1 MFSVDFPKKKKV
13 YNWFVYNTYSLSQWF
28 IKMLP
33 CWPTEMTSEYTPK
46 QPSWCLK
53 TGHRI
58 KFGTR
63 ILQKQKKTPW
73 SFWGSPGSSLF
84 FEVIT
89 FWNTFLISIHHVE
102 TLKNQRTNA
111 GSINRTACLK
121 YTAPERK
128 PLPGPKTKPWGL
140 DAPPAYTAKDQR
152 RLDESWMGGD
162 GWGSGN
168 VMTRKRKRVSTHV
181 QMLFFDQ
188 LLLTVDMLELLSWRM
203 KGIKSQTR

>member
-63 ILQKQKKTPW
+63 ILQKQKKHHGL
-73 SFWGSPGSSLF
+73 SGVVQDHLFFLKSSPFETHSLF
-84 FEVIT
+84 QFTMLKPWKINEQTPAVST
-89 FWNTFLISIHHVE
+89 ERPVWNTQRRSASRCPGPRQNHEDWMLRLPTQRKTNGDWMSRGWVGMGEDPETSWQGNGNVFQHTYKCCFLI
-102 TLKNQRTNA
+102 N
-111 GSINRTACLK
+111 CC
-121 YTAPERK
+121 
-128 PLPGPKTKPWGL
+128 
-140 DAPPAYTAKDQR
+140 
-152 RLDESWMGGD
+152 
-162 GWGSGN
+162 
-168 VMTRKRKRVSTHV
+168 
-181 QMLFFDQ
+181 
-188 LLLTVDMLELLSWRM
+188 
-203 KGIKSQTR
+203 